1 MRSRYRVTNSD
12 EAQRPPRACAMR
24 VSSCLFNGTA
34 GTHNAS
40 HRVPI
45 RVIACVS
52 VILKKQQRHTASASP
67 MSRVTLTQRTEKNA
81 RL

>member
-12 EAQRPPRACAMR
+12 EAQRRLHACMMR
-24 VSSCLFNGTA
+24 VSSCLFNDTA

-40 HRVPI
+40 QRAPI
-45 RVIACVS
+45 RFIACVS
-52 VILKKQQRHTASASP
+52 AIPKKQAPLAAILSP

-81 RL
+81 RH